1 VALMGMPTGDTPQK
15 AEEYYRYLQGHH
27 QTDDPVASWKVDWL
41 SLAWM
46 WGFVI
51 VLVLAIAFWVW
62 QYRTTLPRRKTRG
75 ALYPVDTFGGY
86 TTEQA
91 APATLFFL
99 LLTVVVVGFAVAL
112 IVGHLVWGQKF

>member
-1 VALMGMPTGDTPQK
+1 MAMPTGDTPEKVQ
-15 AEEYYRYLQGHH
+15 EYYLYLQGHH
-27 QTDDPVASWKVDWL
+27 ETDHPVATWHVDWF

-51 VLVLAIAFWVW
+51 IIAAGLLFWVW
-62 QYRTTLPRRKTRG
+62 QYRTTLQRSEGR
-75 ALYPVDTFGGY
+75 AAMYPVDRFGGF

-91 APATLFFL
+91 GPATFFFIL
-99 LLTVVVVGFAVAL
+99 LVLILTGFGVAI